1 MNKLILFLMIL
12 LTIITAPFLVRPTPI
27 PRLIHYVW
35 VGRNPLPNSAK
46 VAIASWKKHAPGYRI
61 IKWDETNCPIGAS
74 PFARKAYRNKNWAFV
89 SDYCRFYALNEY
101 GGIYMDT
108 DQYLIRD
115 IRPVFKNQINLIVFW
130 GSPSHFVS
138 GIMAGS
144 KAHPVFAE
152 ITRLYE
158 TNEKMPLSPPLLTQ
172 TVKRYFSPPHP
183 GYGYRIKNE
192 VAFYPA
198 TVALINLGGPETI
211 GVHGYDAT
219 WVKGAQGGEWRSVV
233 YRDFMKH
240 IAIKIIE
247 NQKTDYLIPYR
258 HPYVYRLSDKK
269 QGRIIRQLPDT
280 VTVKYTDGL
289 IRTYPLKR

>member
-12 LTIITAPFLVRPTPI
+12 LTIITAPLLVRPTPI

-35 VGRNPLPNSAK
+35 VGRNPLPNSAQA
-46 VAIASWKKHAPGYRI
+46 AIASWKKYAP
-61 IKWDETNCPIGAS
+61 
-74 PFARKAYRNKNWAFV
+74 
-89 SDYCRFYALNEY
+89 
-101 GGIYMDT
+101 
-108 DQYLIRD
+108 
-115 IRPVFKNQINLIVFW
+115 
-130 GSPSHFVS
+130 
-138 GIMAGS
+138 
-144 KAHPVFAE
+144 
-152 ITRLYE
+152 
-158 TNEKMPLSPPLLTQ
+158 
-172 TVKRYFSPPHP
+172 
-183 GYGYRIKNE
+183 GYRIKNE

-219 WVKGAQGGEWRSVV
+219 WVKGAQGGEWHSVV
-233 YRDFMKH
+233 YRDFIKH